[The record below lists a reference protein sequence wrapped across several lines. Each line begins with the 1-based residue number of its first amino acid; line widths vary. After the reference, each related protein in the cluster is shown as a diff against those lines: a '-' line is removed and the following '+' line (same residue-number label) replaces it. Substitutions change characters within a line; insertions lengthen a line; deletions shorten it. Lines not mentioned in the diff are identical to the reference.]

1 MKRSRAW
8 GASLRI
14 CLSDLESMHLRQ
26 VDIEQNQI
34 RLQLFGL
41 LNGLQPIRRLD
52 GLELRPSLKR
62 RANEMAERRMV
73 LDDENPQ
80 RHLAVSSVPC
90 QPIDEGINSRSWILN
105 LELDFGRV
113 FYTYLIGFTIKTCHE
128 PGEVV
133 VYDPHMRRT
142 RASARW
148 MRFALAFA
156 LALGLAAMSGAAQ
169 QFTILTN
176 GRNLQI
182 PINHG
187 LPDKPLGFTF
197 CRLRYENIR
206 RARKS
211 GWGDDYPQADYNF
224 MVRLAELTTTTI
236 SRWNNGYPGFAN
248 VTAMDPD
255 LFRCPYLRMQNA
267 ANYDFTP
274 EETARMHDYLLKG
287 GFLWIDDNWDPD
299 FEYIRPNLMRI
310 LPGAKIVDLPV
321 EHPMFSIL
329 YRVNPLPQIPSL
341 GSWQRTRQDSEIGP
355 STVHYYGVFDDHDRL
370 LVLVSMNSD
379 VSDSWEREGDN
390 QDYFET
396 FAAKGYALGVNVAV
410 WVMTH

>member
-1 MKRSRAW
+1 MTPVNAR
-8 GASLRI
+8 
-14 CLSDLESMHLRQ
+14 
-26 VDIEQNQI
+26 
-34 RLQLFGL
+34 
-41 LNGLQPIRRLD
+41 
-52 GLELRPSLKR
+52 
-62 RANEMAERRMV
+62 
-73 LDDENPQ
+73 
-80 RHLAVSSVPC
+80 
-90 QPIDEGINSRSWILN
+90 
-105 LELDFGRV
+105 
-113 FYTYLIGFTIKTCHE
+113 
-128 PGEVV
+128 
-133 VYDPHMRRT
+133 YDPPMRRT

-148 MRFALAFA
+148 RRFAPACA
-156 LALGLAAMSGAAQ
+156 LALGLAVASVAAQ
-169 QFTILTN
+169 QHILTN
-176 GRNLQI
+176 GQNLQI

-187 LPDKPLGFTF
+187 MPDKPVGFTF
-197 CRLRYENIR
+197 CRLRYQNIR

-224 MVRLAELTTTTI
+224 MVRLSELTRTTI
-236 SRWNNGYPGFAN
+236 SSWDNGYPGFAN
-248 VTAMDPD
+248 VTATDPN

-310 LPGAKIVDLPV
+310 LPGAEIIDLPV
-321 EHPMFSIL
+321 EHPIFSIL

-341 GSWQRTRQDSEIGP
+341 GSWRRTREDSEIGP
-355 STVHYYGVFDDHDRL
+355 STVHYYAMLGDNDRL

-390 QDYFET
+390 RDYFET
-396 FAAKGYALGVNVAV
+396 YAAKGYALGVNVAV

>member
-1 MKRSRAW
+1 MP
-8 GASLRI
+8 L
-14 CLSDLESMHLRQ
+14 
-26 VDIEQNQI
+26 
-34 RLQLFGL
+34 
-41 LNGLQPIRRLD
+41 
-52 GLELRPSLKR
+52 
-62 RANEMAERRMV
+62 
-73 LDDENPQ
+73 
-80 RHLAVSSVPC
+80 
-90 QPIDEGINSRSWILN
+90 
-105 LELDFGRV
+105 
-113 FYTYLIGFTIKTCHE
+113 
-128 PGEVV
+128 
-133 VYDPHMRRT
+133 YDPPMRRT

-156 LALGLAAMSGAAQ
+156 LAMGLAAMSGAAQ
-169 QFTILTN
+169 QSTILTN

-224 MVRLAELTTTTI
+224 MVRLAELTKTTI
-236 SRWNNGYPGFAN
+236 SRWNNGDPGFAN

-321 EHPMFSIL
+321 EHPMFSTV
-329 YRVNPLPQIPSL
+329 YRVDPLPQIPSL
-341 GSWQRTRQDSEIGP
+341 GSWQRSGRGFRDWAVNRALLRCVRRPRQAGGARQHELGRVRQLGAGRRQPGLLRDLFGEGLCAGCERGRLGHDPLRCTRRIVHASP
-355 STVHYYGVFDDHDRL
+355 STVR
-370 LVLVSMNSD
+370 S
-379 VSDSWEREGDN
+379 ER
-390 QDYFET
+390 
-396 FAAKGYALGVNVAV
+396 ALSQTTRRGASS
-410 WVMTH
+410 

>member
-1 MKRSRAW
+1 
-8 GASLRI
+8 
-14 CLSDLESMHLRQ
+14 
-26 VDIEQNQI
+26 
-34 RLQLFGL
+34 
-41 LNGLQPIRRLD
+41 
-52 GLELRPSLKR
+52 
-62 RANEMAERRMV
+62 
-73 LDDENPQ
+73 
-80 RHLAVSSVPC
+80 
-90 QPIDEGINSRSWILN
+90 
-105 LELDFGRV
+105 
-113 FYTYLIGFTIKTCHE
+113 
-128 PGEVV
+128 
-133 VYDPHMRRT
+133 
-142 RASARW
+142 

-156 LALGLAAMSGAAQ
+156 LALGLAVMSGAAQ
-169 QFTILTN
+169 QITILTN

-224 MVRLAELTTTTI
+224 MVRLAELTRTTI

-310 LPGAKIVDLPV
+310 LPGATIVDLPV

-370 LVLVSMNSD
+370 VVLVSMNSD

-390 QDYFET
+390 QELLRDLCGEGLCAGCERGRLGHDPLRSPARIFEFVEMPRWQPVGSLYERCFLFLSAFPRDAVGGQRRVQLRPRDDKMT
-396 FAAKGYALGVNVAV
+396 RRTLFAGGRVRSSITVS
-410 WVMTH
+410 

>member
-1 MKRSRAW
+1 
-8 GASLRI
+8 
-14 CLSDLESMHLRQ
+14 
-26 VDIEQNQI
+26 
-34 RLQLFGL
+34 
-41 LNGLQPIRRLD
+41 
-52 GLELRPSLKR
+52 
-62 RANEMAERRMV
+62 
-73 LDDENPQ
+73 
-80 RHLAVSSVPC
+80 
-90 QPIDEGINSRSWILN
+90 
-105 LELDFGRV
+105 
-113 FYTYLIGFTIKTCHE
+113 
-128 PGEVV
+128 
-133 VYDPHMRRT
+133 
-142 RASARW
+142 

-156 LALGLAAMSGAAQ
+156 LALGLSIAGAAQ
-169 QFTILTN
+169 QHILTN

-187 LPDKPLGFTF
+187 LPDRPIGFTF
-197 CRLRYENIR
+197 CRLRYQNIR

-224 MVRLAELTTTTI
+224 MVRLSELTRTTI
-236 SRWNNGYPGFAN
+236 STWNNGDPGFAN
-248 VTAMDPD
+248 VTATDPN

-299 FEYIRPNLMRI
+299 FEYIRPNIMRI
-310 LPGAKIVDLPV
+310 LPGATIVDLPV
-321 EHPMFSIL
+321 DHPMFSIL

-355 STVHYYGVFDDHDRL
+355 STVHYYAVFDDHDRL

-390 QDYFET
+390 RDYFET
-396 FAAKGYALGVNVAV
+396 YAGKGYALGVNVAV